1 MRVAPIGMTLIMLA
15 SAANGAECIN
25 AKSAKVGFVLEKP
38 GIHSEFRPAAGG
50 MVSVANKYQSE
61 SPQTQFL
68 FGGLIEVFRDSST
81 GQLAMIPLSDLR
93 KLFPLKAGAKSK
105 TLFVRLT
112 PSKQPKGT
120 ETLELAV
127 KGKESFSLGDCKYN
141 VLAVKQ
147 TIRSEDGEKLD
158 EFTALYAPDLQAVL
172 ARRYDEGTKAE
183 SVVGYETIKPLSK

>member
-1 MRVAPIGMTLIMLA
+1 MRVAPIAMTLTILA
-15 SAANGAECIN
+15 SAAHGAACID
-25 AKSAKVGFVLEKP
+25 AKAAKAGFVLEKP

-50 MVSVANKYQSE
+50 MVSVANKYEAE

-93 KLFPLKAGAKSK
+93 KLFPLKAGTKSK
-105 TLFVRLT
+105 TLFVRLA
-112 PSKQPKGT
+112 PNKQPKGT

-127 KGKESFSLGDCKYN
+127 KGKESFSVGDCKYN
-141 VLAVKQ
+141 VLAVKH
-147 TIRSEDGEKLD
+147 TIRNEAGETLD

-172 ARRYDEGTKAE
+172 ARRYDEGPKAE
-183 SVVGYETIKPLSK
+183 SVVGYETIRALPN

>member
-1 MRVAPIGMTLIMLA
+1 MRVAPIGMTLSILA
-15 SAANGAECIN
+15 NAAHGAECID
-25 AKSAKVGFVLEKP
+25 AKAAKAGFVLEKP

-50 MVSVANKYQSE
+50 MVSVANKYESE

-68 FGGLIEVFRDSST
+68 FGGLIEVFRDSTT

-105 TLFVRLT
+105 TLFVRLA
-112 PSKQPKGT
+112 PNKQPKGT
-120 ETLELAV
+120 ETLDLAV
-127 KGKESFSLGDCKYN
+127 KGKENFSVGDCKYN

-147 TIRSEDGEKLD
+147 TIKNEAGETLD

-172 ARRYDEGTKAE
+172 ARRYDEGTKSE